1 MAEFELAIK
10 QAIELIF
17 PFTEFRGHYF
27 HFSQAL
33 MKKFQNLSLQI
44 AYRDDPIVNHFL
56 GEQQY
61 WSSMLYSLAS
71 QKKQMP
77 HKYMALITLPLL

>member
-1 MAEFELAIK
+1 MAEFELAIN
-10 QAIELIF
+10 QAIELII

-44 AYRDDPIVNHFL
+44 AYRDDPTVNDFL

-61 WSSMLYSLAS
+61 WSSMLYSLAR
-71 QKKQMP
+71 QKNKCPTSTQ
-77 HKYMALITLPLL
+77 H